1 MTFKISGE
9 YIELIRLL
17 KASGIASS
25 GTEAKKMVEEGNV
38 KRNGQVE
45 VRKRA
50 KIKSGELI
58 EVSGLLIRTE

>member
-17 KASGIASS
+17 KASGIVSS
-25 GTEAKKMVEEGNV
+25 GAEAKKMVEEGNV

>member
-25 GTEAKKMVEEGNV
+25 GTEAKKRVEEGSV
-38 KRNGQVE
+38 KRNGHIE
-45 VRKRA
+45 FRKRA
-50 KIKSGELI
+50 KIRPGELI
-58 EVSGLLIRTE
+58 EVTGLLIRTE